1 MQRVW
6 GSSTKTHYINSLLL
20 LNEEN
25 YYNNKANISCTGIRI
40 NYDIDSEYFFFIKL
54 YVNIASSPWFG
65 HRESPTPIMDYTTA
79 AALLLL

>member
-40 NYDIDSEYFFFIKL
+40 NYDIDSEYF
-54 YVNIASSPWFG
+54 S
-65 HRESPTPIMDYTTA
+65 
-79 AALLLL
+79 LLNYM